1 MHAVNVHQLKNNL
14 SEALR
19 KVKDAP
25 VIVLKGDRPTAI
37 MLNLDDDALL
47 NRPDVKLALGTE
59 LFRCGHL
66 SLGRAARLANM
77 AIVDFMRHLSARGIP
92 IIQATADE
100 VKADVEALKT
110 GRKRVGNAGK
120 RRGKER
126 RPK

>member
-1 MHAVNVHQLKNNL
+1 MHAVNVHQLKNNP

-25 VIVLKGDRPTAI
+25 VIVLKGDKPTAI

-47 NRPDVKLALGTE
+47 TEPDVKLALATE

-66 SLGRAARLANM
+66 PLGRAARLANMAM

-92 IIQATADE
+92 IIQGTANE
-100 VKADVEALKT
+100 AKADLKALKKWT
-110 GRKRVGNAGK
+110 ASS
-120 RRGKER
+120 
-126 RPK
+126 

>member
-1 MHAVNVHQLKNNL
+1 MHAVNVHQLKNNP

-25 VIVLKGDRPTAI
+25 VIVLKGDKPTAI

-47 NRPDVKLALGTE
+47 TQPDVKLALATE

-66 SLGRAARLANM
+66 PLGRAARLANM

-92 IIQATADE
+92 IIQGTANE
-100 VKADVEALKT
+100 AKADLKALNKWT
-110 GRKRVGNAGK
+110 ASS
-120 RRGKER
+120 
-126 RPK
+126 

>member
-1 MHAVNVHQLKNNL
+1 MHAVNVHQLKNNP

-37 MLNLDDDALL
+37 MLNLDDETLL
-47 NRPDVKLALGTE
+47 SQPDVKLALATE

-77 AIVDFMRHLSARGIP
+77 ALVDFMRHLSARRIP
-92 IIQATADE
+92 VSSGAAEGAQGG
-100 VKADVEALKT
+100 L
-110 GRKRVGNAGK
+110 
-120 RRGKER
+120 
-126 RPK
+126 

>member
-1 MHAVNVHQLKNNL
+1 MHAVNVHQLKNNP

-47 NRPDVKLALGTE
+47 KEPDVKLAIATE

-66 SLGRAARLANM
+66 SLGRAARLAGM
-77 AIVDFMRHLSARGIP
+77 AIVDFMQHLSAREIP
-92 IIQATADE
+92 VIQGTAKE
-100 VKADVEALKT
+100 AKADLETLNKWA
-110 GRKRVGNAGK
+110 ASS
-120 RRGKER
+120 
-126 RPK
+126 